1 MHWNYRVLKFEE
13 IFHEGQSI
21 QREQW
26 YEIVEV
32 YYDND
37 GKPTMYGRRTL
48 SAETL
53 DGLQNE
59 ADRMLQAVA
68 SPILDADMFDVSEDD
83 GVRT

>member
-32 YYDND
+32 YYDD
-37 GKPTMYGRRTL
+37 EGKPMMYGRRTL

-53 DGLQNE
+53 DGLQEE
-59 ADRMLQAVA
+59 ADRMLMAV
-68 SPILDADMFDVSEDD
+68 SKPVLDATLFDEENSDIED
-83 GVRT
+83 